1 MRGRTSSIKISLTSE
16 QRETKESWLRRQRP
30 LLAKRARAVLLLA
43 EESASAKPVNG
54 LDSENAICESGQDA
68 SLSGVLKDCKTV
80 PDRVE
85 SRFFPLKWRCIW

>member
-30 LLAKRARAVLLLA
+30 LLDWPNALVLLLA

-54 LDSENAICESGQDA
+54 LDSENAICESGQDFIER
-68 SLSGVLKDCKTV
+68 GVEGLQ
-80 PDRVE
+80 DRPRPGRV
-85 SRFFPLKWRCIW
+85 RFFPLKWRCIW

>member
-16 QRETKESWLRRQRP
+16 QRETKELAP
-30 LLAKRARAVLLLA
+30 TTKTPVGLAKHLFYSCRGERFSQTSERV
-43 EESASAKPVNG
+43 G
-54 LDSENAICESGQDA
+54 LGERHLRSGQDA